1 MASDSDPYGWD
12 HQQYRAAHRDA
23 AYGQPCSRCRQVMD
37 RDGEPIELDHWDDR
51 PGYRGFSHRSCN
63 RRAGALKR
71 MGRLPPEGTT
81 SRDW

>member
-1 MASDSDPYGWD
+1 MPAGQDRYGYE
-12 HQQYRAAHRDA
+12 HQLYRSANRPA
-23 AYGQPCSRCRQVMD
+23 AYGKPCSRCRETMH

-63 RRAGALKR
+63 RRAGALKAQH
-71 MGRLPPEGTT
+71 RLPADGTP